1 VSIDPSVHFS
11 GAGFGARGCRTTPS
25 CLIHWRRDRS
35 RKRQADG
42 RIGVARILV
51 TGAGGFIGR
60 ALCPG
65 LAARGHRVV
74 AGLRGGR
81 ALGAPPGDHPVA
93 EGVEPRVLGEVAP
106 GRDWSGVLGDVD
118 IVIHLAQRAH
128 RRTAAAVL
136 AGEPQAAAALARG
149 AAQAGV
155 RRFVYMSSVKA
166 MGDATAPGQLFRAD
180 DCPRPDDAY
189 GRAKL
194 ATERALE
201 QVAAATGLELVILR
215 PPLVYGPGVGGN
227 FRALVHLSGSVLP
240 LPFAGIANR
249 RSLIFLDNLVDLAAA
264 AALHPAAA
272 GLALLVA
279 DDGAGLS
286 TPALIRILARGQG
299 RVARLFALPDAV
311 FAALRR
317 LPGLGPAVSRLTL
330 SLAVDDGTTRALL
343 GWTPPV
349 AAEAGLTLTARAF
362 AAR

>member
-1 VSIDPSVHFS
+1 M
-11 GAGFGARGCRTTPS
+11 
-25 CLIHWRRDRS
+25 
-35 RKRQADG
+35 
-42 RIGVARILV
+42 ARILV

-65 LAARGHRVV
+65 FAARGHRVV
-74 AGLRGGR
+74 AGLRGTR
-81 ALGAPPGDHPVA
+81 APGAPPVA
-93 EGVEPRVLGEVAP
+93 GVEPRLLGEVAP
-106 GRDWSGVLGDVD
+106 GRDWRGALGDVD

-128 RRTAAAVL
+128 RRASDAVL
-136 AGEPQAAAALARG
+136 AGEPEGAAALARG

-194 ATERALE
+194 ATERALV

-215 PPLVYGPGVGGN
+215 PPLVYGLGVGGN
-227 FRALVHLSGSVLP
+227 FRALLHLAGGVLP
-240 LPFAGIANR
+240 LPFAGIDNR

-264 AALHPAAA
+264 AALHPGAA
-272 GLALLVA
+272 GQMLLAA
-279 DDGAGLS
+279 DGAGLS
-286 TPALIRILARGQG
+286 TPALIRILAEGQG

-330 SLAVDDGTTRALL
+330 SLAVDDGRTPALL

-349 AAEAGLTLTARAF
+349 AAEAGLSLTARAF